1 MHAVVIGHVV
11 HCLTPTFEGASQ
23 GCPRM
28 DAATAPLRAE
38 ALKTWVLSMIDGIVE
53 IELGSKVP
61 LAVIC
66 VQPPDV
72 IHLKGE
78 ECLVGGHVR
87 RMIRLGGEEFSGPQ
101 ASWSESVSGTCRWHK
116 SAWETRATP
125 VRFIPRIFPSRICAR
140 VEHHVFNVQPC
151 SSSSRH

>member
-1 MHAVVIGHVV
+1 
-11 HCLTPTFEGASQ
+11 
-23 GCPRM
+23 M

-72 IHLKGE
+72 IQLKGE
-78 ECLVGGHVR
+78 ECLVGGHV
-87 RMIRLGGEEFSGPQ
+87 
-101 ASWSESVSGTCRWHK
+101 
-116 SAWETRATP
+116 
-125 VRFIPRIFPSRICAR
+125 
-140 VEHHVFNVQPC
+140 
-151 SSSSRH
+151 